1 MPDFV
6 TPPSLP
12 VTWRPRRGRL
22 VAYGFAAAAVIG
34 ALIFAIALPE
44 PFGLADKI
52 AMVGLGCVF
61 AGVLHLLGRCRVEA
75 DDAGI
80 TLINALRSHRYTWPE
95 VIDVTLI
102 DGEPWAK
109 IDFADGS
116 TVGAMGIQGSEKDR
130 ARRQVAEL
138 TALIH
143 ERGEAGEPPSP

>member
-1 MPDFV
+1 MSEIV

-22 VAYGFAAAAVIG
+22 VAYGFAAAAIIG
-34 ALIFAIALPE
+34 SVVLAIALPA
-44 PFGLADKI
+44 PFGLADK
-52 AMVGLGCVF
+52 AFMVILGCVF

-75 DDAGI
+75 DDRGV
-80 TLINALRSHRYTWPE
+80 TLVNALRTHSYTWPE
-95 VIDVTLI
+95 VLDVTLV

-116 TVGAMGIQGSEKDR
+116 TVGAMGIQGSEKER

-143 ERGEAGEPPSP
+143 ERGEAGEP